1 MRRLIPL
8 LVLGSAVLAAC
19 SSIDCPYN
27 NTVYSQYV
35 LMKGGGLK
43 PDTLTDTLTILTT
56 RRDGQD
62 TIIYN
67 KGVKTKSF
75 SLPMS
80 YTRDQDALF
89 LQLKDTLGNVVHDT
103 IKVNKTNTPHF
114 ESVDCPMSY
123 FHTITAV
130 STSHHGIDS
139 IILVNPNV
147 TYDTSSPH
155 FRIYFKSDH

>member
-1 MRRLIPL
+1 
-8 LVLGSAVLAAC
+8 
-19 SSIDCPYN
+19 
-27 NTVYSQYV
+27 
-35 LMKGGGLK
+35 
-43 PDTLTDTLTILTT
+43 
-56 RRDGQD
+56 
-62 TIIYN
+62 
-67 KGVKTKSF
+67 
-75 SLPMS
+75 MS

-130 STSHHGIDS
+130 STSRHAIDS

-147 TYDTSSPH
+147 TYDT
-155 FRIYFKSDH
+155 FKSGH

>member
-1 MRRLIPL
+1 MRRLIPIL
-8 LVLGSAVLAAC
+8 IFDLAVLAAC
-19 SSIDCPYN
+19 SSIDCPFN
-27 NTVYSQYV
+27 NTVYSQYT

-43 PDTLTDTLTILTT
+43 PDTLTDTLTILTA

-67 KGVKTKSF
+67 KGVKTTSF

-89 LQLKDTLGNVVHDT
+89 FLLKDTLGRTVRDT
-103 IKVNKTNTPHF
+103 IRVSKTNTPHF
-114 ESVDCPMSY
+114 ESVDCAMSY

-130 STSHHGIDS
+130 STSHHAIDS
-139 IILVNPNV
+139 VVLINPNV

-155 FRIYFKSDH
+155 FRIYFKSGH

>member
-1 MRRLIPL
+1 
-8 LVLGSAVLAAC
+8 
-19 SSIDCPYN
+19 
-27 NTVYSQYV
+27 
-35 LMKGGGLK
+35 MKGGGLK
-43 PDTLTDTLTILTT
+43 PDTLTDTLTILTA

-67 KGVKTKSF
+67 KGVKATSF

-89 LQLKDTLGNVVHDT
+89 FLLKDTLGRTVRDT
-103 IKVNKTNTPHF
+103 IRVSKTNTPHF
-114 ESVDCPMSY
+114 ESVDCAMSY

-130 STSHHGIDS
+130 STSHHTIDS
-139 IILVNPNV
+139 VVLINPNV

-155 FRIYFKSDH
+155 FRIYFKSGH

>member
-8 LVLGSAVLAAC
+8 LILASAVLTAC
-19 SSIDCPYN
+19 SSIDCPFN

-35 LMKGGGLK
+35 LMKGGGIK
-43 PDTLTDTLTILTT
+43 ADTLTDTLTILTT

-62 TIIYN
+62 TIIFN
-67 KGVKTKSF
+67 RGVKTTSF

-89 LQLKDTLGNVVHDT
+89 FQLKDTLGHIVHDT
-103 IKVNKTNTPHF
+103 IKVSKTNTPHF

-130 STSHHGIDS
+130 NTSHHAIDS

-155 FRIYFKSDH
+155 FLIYFKSGH